1 MYNKFPEDCSKH
13 FRRYFQYFAD
23 QKKYIEG
30 KKYFIQFK
38 NILPIVEFHPFKGYI
53 LYFSYMS
60 KDYSE
65 IEEILNELIMNT
77 KFSSQFDSLDF
88 SLYAFYKGEILLNR
102 KEFILASLSFGCCSY
117 HILKNKES
125 YMDQFQC
132 ESVKRLCLLK
142 DLLPQS
148 IGNSIDS
155 ILLKFQKIKGYKD
168 LIYFFEYYNKKD
180 KNFKSLEEFIENHKN
195 DLKKNNLFGF
205 AKIVLKELRF
215 KFIQNILK
223 KYNRVNMNKLV
234 QLSGI
239 EYPIVKN
246 ILEWKVCNN
255 EIKIKFDEIENIIEV
270 IDVEIGYCT
279 KELKQYYQ
287 YLNQASNEL
296 YIYDKNKL
304 EYYQT
309 INSLPEDEKQKI
321 IQSKKKRMDEMYE
334 DDD

>member
-1 MYNKFPEDCSKH
+1 
-13 FRRYFQYFAD
+13 
-23 QKKYIEG
+23 
-30 KKYFIQFK
+30 
-38 NILPIVEFHPFKGYI
+38 
-53 LYFSYMS
+53 
-60 KDYSE
+60 
-65 IEEILNELIMNT
+65 
-77 KFSSQFDSLDF
+77 
-88 SLYAFYKGEILLNR
+88 
-102 KEFILASLSFGCCSY
+102 
-117 HILKNKES
+117 
-125 YMDQFQC
+125 
-132 ESVKRLCLLK
+132 
-142 DLLPQS
+142 
-148 IGNSIDS
+148 
-155 ILLKFQKIKGYKD
+155 
-168 LIYFFEYYNKKD
+168 
-180 KNFKSLEEFIENHKN
+180 
-195 DLKKNNLFGF
+195 
-205 AKIVLKELRF
+205 
-215 KFIQNILK
+215 
-223 KYNRVNMNKLV
+223 MNKLV

-239 EYPIVKN
+239 EYPIIKN